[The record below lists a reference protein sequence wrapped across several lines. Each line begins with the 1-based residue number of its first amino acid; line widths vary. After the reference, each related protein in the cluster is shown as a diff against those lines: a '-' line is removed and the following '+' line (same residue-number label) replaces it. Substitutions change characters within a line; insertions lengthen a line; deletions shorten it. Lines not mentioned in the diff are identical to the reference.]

1 MFDVGQAGE
10 VPAKSCPQP
19 FDGEVPA
26 KSLRKFGGKKQ
37 WRSSRHNIF
46 RRSSFISTS
55 CSCLPLACL
64 FIGYHTPSILPKG
77 QERRQGHFGQSRN
90 NQTTTADEMQEQ
102 HHSL

>member
-26 KSLRKFGGKKQ
+26 KSLRNFGGKKQ

-46 RRSSFISTS
+46 RRSSFN
-55 CSCLPLACL
+55 LLLLLASGL
-64 FIGYHTPSILPKG
+64 FIGYHTPSILAEGPRAPARAFWPTPQQPDNHG
-77 QERRQGHFGQSRN
+77 
-90 NQTTTADEMQEQ
+90 
-102 HHSL
+102 